1 MAGSRG
7 RLHGLEKALSFYLEF
22 CDNKI
27 DETVFNEGDKEMAIL
42 NQTVGEI
49 VREQAT
55 KFPETEAYVYP
66 ERNIRKTYAEFDRE
80 TDELAKA
87 FMGLGIEKG
96 EHIAI
101 WSDNKREWLL
111 SQYATGKMGGVLV
124 TVNTSYQ
131 ASELEYLLKQSDSTT
146 LILGEEF
153 KGTDYIEVLRQVC
166 PELEHAEKGRLDS
179 PKLPHLKRVIVM
191 SENSYPGIYTW
202 SEFEAFAK
210 GISDGQ
216 LEQRFASMDPED
228 VINIQYTSGTTG
240 FPKGVMLTHRNVVN
254 NGRLVGD
261 MMNLDENDRLCIPV
275 PFFHCFGCVLGTLAA
290 VTHGTT
296 MVIAEQFEPK
306 RVLQMVQD
314 EKCTALHGVP
324 TMFIAELNHPEFGSF
339 DTSTLRTGIMAGST
353 CPIEVM
359 KKVISDMG
367 ASEIT
372 IAYGQT
378 ESSPVITQ
386 TGKDDAIE
394 KRVATVGKPHDDVE
408 VKIIDPAT
416 GEEVVKGMPG
426 ELCTRGYLIMKG
438 YYKNEE
444 ATKEAIDPEGWLHTG
459 DIAVED
465 EDGYISITGRIKDM
479 VIRGGE
485 NIYPREIEEF
495 LYQHPS
501 VQDVQV
507 VGVPDPKYGEE
518 LMAWVILKDGEKL
531 DADELRAYCKGKIAH
546 HKIPRYIEFIDEY
559 PMTAS
564 GKIQKFK
571 LREMS
576 EEIAEKVN

>member
-1 MAGSRG
+1 
-7 RLHGLEKALSFYLEF
+7 
-22 CDNKI
+22 
-27 DETVFNEGDKEMAIL
+27 MAIVEK
-42 NQTVGEI
+42 TVGQI
-49 VREQAT
+49 VRERAAMHPT
-55 KFPETEAYVYP
+55 TEAYVYP
-66 ERNIRKTYAEFDRE
+66 ERDIRKTYKEFDEE
-80 TDELAKA
+80 TDRLAKA
-87 FMGLGIEKG
+87 FMGIGIAKG

-111 SQYATGKMGGVLV
+111 SQFATGKMGGVLV

-131 ASELEYLLKQSDSTT
+131 SAELEYLLKQSDATT

-153 KGTDYIEVLRQVC
+153 KGTSYIDIINEVC
-166 PELEHAEKGRLDS
+166 PELKTAEKGAVS
-179 PKLPHLKRVIVM
+179 SGKLPHFKRVIVM
-191 SENSYPGIYTW
+191 GENQFPGIYTW
-202 SEFEAFAK
+202 SEFEAFA
-210 GISDGQ
+210 DRVDDDQ
-216 LEQRFASMDPED
+216 LEERFVSMESDD

-254 NGRLVGD
+254 NGKLIGD
-261 MMNLDENDRLCIPV
+261 TMNLSELDRLCIPV
-275 PFFHCFGCVLGTLAA
+275 PFFHCFGCVLGTMAA
-290 VTHGTT
+290 VTHSTT
-296 MVIAEQFEPK
+296 MVIAEQFDPK

-314 EKCTALHGVP
+314 EKCTGLHGVP
-324 TMFIAELNHPEFGSF
+324 TMFIAELNHPDFASF
-339 DTSTLRTGIMAGST
+339 DTSTLRTGIMAGSP

-359 KKVISDMG
+359 KKVINDMG

-386 TGKDDAIE
+386 TRADDDIE
-394 KRVATVGKPHDDVE
+394 KRVSTVGKPHAEVE
-408 VKIIDPAT
+408 VKIVDPVTSEQVPT
-416 GEEVVKGMPG
+416 GVPG
-426 ELCTRGYLIMKG
+426 ELCTRGYHVMKG

-444 ATKEAIDPEGWLHTG
+444 ATQNAIDEDGWLHTG

-465 EDGYISITGRIKDM
+465 EDGYIAITGRIKDM

-501 VQDVQV
+501 IQDVQV

-518 LMAWVILKDGEKL
+518 LMAWVILKEGQQLSSE
-531 DADELRAYCKGKIAH
+531 ELREYCQGKISR
-546 HKIPRYIEFIDEY
+546 HKIPRYIEFTKEY

-576 EEIAEKVN
+576 AERTEKTEV

>member
-1 MAGSRG
+1 
-7 RLHGLEKALSFYLEF
+7 
-22 CDNKI
+22 
-27 DETVFNEGDKEMAIL
+27 MAIVEK
-42 NQTVGEI
+42 TVGQI
-49 VREQAT
+49 VRERAAMHPT
-55 KFPETEAYVYP
+55 TEAYVYP
-66 ERNIRKTYAEFDRE
+66 ERDIRKTYKEFDEE
-80 TDELAKA
+80 TDRLAKA
-87 FMGLGIEKG
+87 FMGIGIAKG

-111 SQYATGKMGGVLV
+111 SQFATGKMGGVLV

-131 ASELEYLLKQSDSTT
+131 SAELEYLLKQSDATT

-153 KGTDYIEVLRQVC
+153 KGTSYIDIINEVC
-166 PELEHAEKGRLDS
+166 PELKTAEKGAVS
-179 PKLPHLKRVIVM
+179 SEKLPHFKRVIVM
-191 SENSYPGIYTW
+191 GENQFPGIYTW
-202 SEFEAFAK
+202 SEFEAFA
-210 GISDGQ
+210 DRVDDEQ
-216 LEQRFASMDPED
+216 LEERFVSMAPDD

-254 NGRLVGD
+254 NGKLIGD
-261 MMNLDENDRLCIPV
+261 TMNLSELDRLCIPV
-275 PFFHCFGCVLGTLAA
+275 PFFHCFGCVLGTMAA
-290 VTHGTT
+290 VTHSTT
-296 MVIAEQFEPK
+296 MVIAEQFDPK

-314 EKCTALHGVP
+314 EKCTGLHGVP
-324 TMFIAELNHPEFGSF
+324 TMFIAELNHPDFASF
-339 DTSTLRTGIMAGST
+339 DTSTLRTGIMAGSP

-359 KKVISDMG
+359 KKVINDMG

-386 TGKDDAIE
+386 TRADDDIE
-394 KRVATVGKPHDDVE
+394 KRVSTVGKPHAEVE
-408 VKIIDPAT
+408 VKIVDPAT
-416 GEEVVKGMPG
+416 GEQVPTGVPG
-426 ELCTRGYLIMKG
+426 ELCTRGYHVMKG

-444 ATKEAIDPEGWLHTG
+444 ATRNAIDEDGWLHTG

-465 EDGYISITGRIKDM
+465 EDGYIAITGRIKDM

-501 VQDVQV
+501 IQDVQV

-518 LMAWVILKDGEKL
+518 LMAWVILKEGQQLSAE
-531 DADELRAYCKGKIAH
+531 ELREYCQGKISR
-546 HKIPRYIEFIDEY
+546 HKIPRYIEFTKEY

-576 EEIAEKVN
+576 AERTEKTEV

>member
-1 MAGSRG
+1 MGI
-7 RLHGLEKALSFYLEF
+7 LEK
-22 CDNKI
+22 
-27 DETVFNEGDKEMAIL
+27 
-42 NQTVGEI
+42 TVGQI
-49 VREQAT
+49 VREQAALH
-55 KFPETEAYVYP
+55 PETEAYVYP
-66 ERNIRKTYAEFDRE
+66 EHGIRKTYREFDQE
-80 TDELAKA
+80 TDRLAKA
-87 FMGLGIEKG
+87 FIGIGIEKG

-131 ASELEYLLKQSDSTT
+131 ASELEYLLKQSDATT

-153 KGTDYIEVLRQVC
+153 KSSNYIEILNTVC
-166 PELEHAEKGRLDS
+166 PELKAAEKGSLS
-179 PKLPHLKRVIVM
+179 SSKLPHFKRVIVM
-191 SENSYPGIYTW
+191 SENQHPGIYTW
-202 SEFEAFAK
+202 SEFEAFADRV
-210 GISDGQ
+210 GDEE
-216 LEQRFASMDPED
+216 LENRFDSMEPDD

-240 FPKGVMLTHRNVVN
+240 FPKGVMLTHLNVVN
-254 NGRLVGD
+254 NGKLVGD
-261 MMNLDENDRLCIPV
+261 TMNLTENDRLCIPV
-275 PFFHCFGCVLGTLAA
+275 PFFHCFGCVLGTMAA
-290 VTHGTT
+290 VTHSST

-324 TMFIAELNHPEFGSF
+324 TMFIAELNHPDFKSF
-339 DTSTLRTGIMAGST
+339 DTSTLRTGIMAGSP

-359 KKVISDMG
+359 KKVISEMG

-386 TGKDDAIE
+386 TRADDDIE
-394 KRVATVGKPHDDVE
+394 KRVATVGKPHAEVE
-408 VKIIDPAT
+408 VKIVDPVT
-416 GEEVVKGMPG
+416 NEEVAIGMPG
-426 ELCTRGYLIMKG
+426 ELCTIGYHIMKG
-438 YYKNEE
+438 YYQNEE
-444 ATKEAIDPEGWLHTG
+444 ATKQAIDQDGWLHTG

-465 EDGYISITGRIKDM
+465 EDGYIAVTGRIKDM

-518 LMAWVILKDGEKL
+518 LMAWVILKDGEQMRT
-531 DADELRAYCKGKIAH
+531 DELRNYCKGKISH
-546 HKIPRYIEFIDEY
+546 HKIPRYIEFTKEY

-571 LREMS
+571 LRELAIERS
-576 EEIAEKVN
+576 QQD

>member
-1 MAGSRG
+1 
-7 RLHGLEKALSFYLEF
+7 
-22 CDNKI
+22 
-27 DETVFNEGDKEMAIL
+27 MAIV
-42 NQTVGEI
+42 QKTVGQI
-49 VREQAT
+49 VREQAALN
-55 KFPETEAYVYP
+55 PETEAYVYP
-66 ERNIRKTYAEFDRE
+66 EHGIRRTYREFDEE
-80 TDELAKA
+80 TNRLAKA
-87 FMGLGIEKG
+87 FIGIGIEKG
-96 EHIAI
+96 EHVAI

-131 ASELEYLLKQSDSTT
+131 ASELEYLLKQSDATT
-146 LILGEEF
+146 LILSEEF
-153 KGTDYIEVLRQVC
+153 KGSNYIDILNTVC
-166 PELEHAEKGRLDS
+166 PELETSENGAVSSG
-179 PKLPHLKRVIVM
+179 KLPHFKRVIVM
-191 SENSYPGIYTW
+191 SENHYPGIYTW
-202 SEFEAFAK
+202 SEFEAFA
-210 GISDGQ
+210 DQVADEQ
-216 LEQRFASMDPED
+216 LEERFDSMKPDD

-240 FPKGVMLTHRNVVN
+240 FPKGVMLTHLNVVN
-254 NGRLVGD
+254 NGKLVGD
-261 MMNLDENDRLCIPV
+261 TMNLTEKDRLCIPV
-275 PFFHCFGCVLGTLAA
+275 PFFHCFGCVLGTMAA
-290 VTHGTT
+290 VTHSTT

-314 EKCTALHGVP
+314 EKCTGLHGVP
-324 TMFIAELNHPEFGSF
+324 TMFIAELNHPDFETF
-339 DTSTLRTGIMAGST
+339 DTSTLRTGIMAGSP

-386 TGKDDAIE
+386 TRADDDIE
-394 KRVATVGKPHDDVE
+394 KRVATVGKPHAEVE
-408 VKIIDPAT
+408 VKIVDPAT
-416 GEEVVKGMPG
+416 NEKVAVGEQG
-426 ELCTRGYLIMKG
+426 ELCTRGYHIMKG

-444 ATKEAIDPEGWLHTG
+444 ATKQAIDEEGWLHTG

-465 EDGYISITGRIKDM
+465 EDGYIAVTGRIKDM

-518 LMAWVILKDGEKL
+518 LMAWIILKEGTQLEPE
-531 DADELRAYCKGKIAH
+531 ELRSYCKGKVSH
-546 HKIPRYIEFIDEY
+546 HKIPRYIEFTKEY

-571 LREMS
+571 LRELS
-576 EEIAEKVN
+576 VERSGQTEV

>member
-1 MAGSRG
+1 MVI
-7 RLHGLEKALSFYLEF
+7 LHK
-22 CDNKI
+22 
-27 DETVFNEGDKEMAIL
+27 
-42 NQTVGEI
+42 TVGQI
-49 VREQAT
+49 VKEQTAQN
-55 KFPETEAYVYP
+55 PETEAYVYP
-66 ERNIRKTYAEFDRE
+66 EHGIRKTYKQFDEE
-80 TDELAKA
+80 TDRLAKA
-87 FMGLGIEKG
+87 FIGIGIEKG

-111 SQYATGKMGGVLV
+111 SQFATGKMGGVLV

-131 ASELEYLLKQSDSTT
+131 STELEYLLNQSDATT

-153 KGTDYIEVLRQVC
+153 KGTNYIDILNTVC
-166 PELEHAEKGRLDS
+166 PELVTAEKGQIKS
-179 PKLPHLKRVIVM
+179 AKLSHFKRVIVM
-191 SENSYPGIYTW
+191 SSNSYPGIYTW
-202 SEFEAFAK
+202 QEFEAFAENV
-210 GISDGQ
+210 SDSEFQ
-216 LEQRFASMDPED
+216 ERFDLMDPDD

-240 FPKGVMLTHRNVVN
+240 FPKGVMLTHLNVVN
-254 NGRLVGD
+254 NGKLVGD
-261 MMNLDENDRLCIPV
+261 TMSLTEKDRLCIPV
-275 PFFHCFGCVLGTLAA
+275 PFFHCFGCVLGTMAA
-290 VTHGTT
+290 VTHSTT
-296 MVIAEQFEPK
+296 MVIAEQFDPK
-306 RVLQMVQD
+306 RVLQMVED
-314 EKCTALHGVP
+314 EKCTGLHGVP
-324 TMFIAELNHPEFGSF
+324 TMFIAELNDPAFSSF
-339 DTSTLRTGIMAGST
+339 DTSTLRTGIMAGSS

-359 KKVISDMG
+359 KKVINDMG

-386 TGKDDAIE
+386 TRADDDIE
-394 KRVATVGKPHDDVE
+394 KRVSTVGKPHAGVE
-408 VKIIDPAT
+408 VKIIDSTT
-416 GEEVVKGMPG
+416 GDRVEAGMPG
-426 ELCTRGYLIMKG
+426 ELCTRGYHVMKG

-444 ATKEAIDPEGWLHTG
+444 ATRVAIDSEGWLHTG

-465 EDGYISITGRIKDM
+465 EAGYIAITGRIKDM

-518 LMAWVILKDGEKL
+518 LMAWIILKEHEQL
-531 DADELRAYCKGKIAH
+531 SIEELKAYCKGKISH
-546 HKIPRYIEFIDEY
+546 HKIPRYIEFTKEY

-571 LREMS
+571 LRELS
-576 EEIAEKVN
+576 ITNSRKEEV

>member
-1 MAGSRG
+1 M
-7 RLHGLEKALSFYLEF
+7 
-22 CDNKI
+22 
-27 DETVFNEGDKEMAIL
+27 VIL

>member
-1 MAGSRG
+1 M
-7 RLHGLEKALSFYLEF
+7 
-22 CDNKI
+22 
-27 DETVFNEGDKEMAIL
+27 VIL
-42 NQTVGEI
+42 QKTVGQ
-49 VREQAT
+49 VVKEQAT
-55 KFPETEAYVYP
+55 RNPDTEAYVYP
-66 ERNIRKTYAEFDRE
+66 EHGIRKTYKEFDEE
-80 TDELAKA
+80 TDRLAKA
-87 FMGLGIEKG
+87 FIGIGIEKG
-96 EHIAI
+96 EHVAI

-111 SQYATGKMGGVLV
+111 SQFATGKMGGVLV

-131 ASELEYLLKQSDSTT
+131 SSELEYLLEQSDATT

-153 KGTDYIEVLRQVC
+153 KGANYIDILNTVC
-166 PELEHAEKGRLDS
+166 PELATADKGDIVS
-179 PKLPHLKRVIVM
+179 EKLPHFKRVIVM
-191 SENSYPGIYTW
+191 SGNNYPGIYTW
-202 SEFEAFAK
+202 DEFEAFAENV
-210 GISDGQ
+210 S
-216 LEQRFASMDPED
+216 ESEYEERFRSMDPDD

-240 FPKGVMLTHRNVVN
+240 FPKGVMLTHLNIVN
-254 NGRLVGD
+254 NGKLIGD
-261 MMNLDENDRLCIPV
+261 TMNLTETDRLCIPV
-275 PFFHCFGCVLGTLAA
+275 PFFHCFGCVLGTMAA
-290 VTHGTT
+290 VTHSTT

-306 RVLQMVQD
+306 RVLQMVQN
-314 EKCTALHGVP
+314 EKCTGLHGVP
-324 TMFIAELNHPEFGSF
+324 TMFIAELNHPDFASF
-339 DTSTLRTGIMAGST
+339 DTSTLRTGIMAGSP

-359 KKVISDMG
+359 KKVINDMG

-386 TGKDDAIE
+386 TRADDDIE
-394 KRVATVGKPHDDVE
+394 KRVSTVGKPHAGVE

-416 GEEVVKGMPG
+416 GEKVDTGVPG
-426 ELCTRGYLIMKG
+426 ELCTRGYHVMKG

-444 ATKEAIDPEGWLHTG
+444 ATKDAIDLEGWLHTG
-459 DIAVED
+459 DIAIED
-465 EDGYISITGRIKDM
+465 EDGYIAITGRIKDM

-518 LMAWVILKDGEKL
+518 LMAWVILKEGEQL
-531 DADELRAYCKGKIAH
+531 NAEELKAYCTGKISR
-546 HKIPRYIEFIDEY
+546 HKIPRYIEFTKEY

-571 LREMS
+571 LRELS
-576 EEIAEKVN
+576 VEHSRKTEV